1 MIRRKTIRRK
11 PVRKTHKRKSSRRYR
26 YTRKGGSYND
36 ATTVT
41 YEGVAIDPTHT
52 TVTVNG
58 QTMSLADWKQ
68 YENDRDRNGMD
79 Y

>member
-1 MIRRKTIRRK
+1 MIRRK

-58 QTMSLADWKQ
+58 QTMSLAELKQ
-68 YENDRDRNGMD
+68 YESDRDQNGVD